1 MNFAIIGFGGLG
13 KVHFRNVAEVT
24 KRIGDIHLIA
34 ICDVDE
40 QAFKTKTRTN
50 LGGGDTGFNLSGY
63 HLYTDVEEL
72 LEKEKLDFVITALP
86 THLHEKIAV
95 MAMERGIHVFSE
107 KPMALNAEQAEHMLK
122 VAEENHVKLM
132 IGQCV
137 RYFPEYVMLKEL
149 VDSQKFGK
157 VIRADFSRI
166 SPTIE
171 WSSGNWMLDESK
183 SGGAVLD
190 LHVHDVDFIQWVFG
204 MPKAVSSVATNYK
217 SKHES
222 ISTVYHYDDVLVT
235 ATSDWSMPAGFQFA
249 AGFTV
254 RFENATIIKN
264 AEGVKCYPEEDE
276 PYFMEI
282 PSDNGYIEEV
292 VDFINCIRED
302 KESSINPP
310 EASFRSL
317 QIALAEK
324 RSAEYKQPEV
334 IRSFF

>member
-1 MNFAIIGFGGLG
+1 M
-13 KVHFRNVAEVT
+13 K
-24 KRIGDIHLIA
+24 
-34 ICDVDE
+34 
-40 QAFKTKTRTN
+40 
-50 LGGGDTGFNLSGY
+50 
-63 HLYTDVEEL
+63 EL
-72 LEKEKLDFVITALP
+72 FVKEKLDFVITALP
-86 THLHEKIAV
+86 TYLHEKVAV

-137 RYFPEYVMLKEL
+137 RYFPEYVMLKEF

-157 VIRADFSRI
+157 VIRADFTRI
-166 SPTIE
+166 SPTIG
-171 WSSGNWMLDESK
+171 WSWQDWMLDETK

-217 SKHES
+217 SRHES

-254 RFENATIIKN
+254 RFEKATIIKN
-264 AEGVKCYPEEDE
+264 AEGLKCYPEEGE
-276 PYFMEI
+276 PYLLEV
-282 PSDNGYIEEV
+282 PAVNGYVEEV
-292 VDFINCIRED
+292 VDFIHCIKEN
-302 KESSINPP
+302 KESAINPP

-324 RSAEYKQPEV
+324 RSAEYKQQEAL
-334 IRSFF
+334 RSFS